1 MEYIHFRIDKDA
13 PNLQTLAA
21 KYRELRLEALQ
32 QSPTSFSSTYEIE
45 AQFSNDVWTS
55 RLLTANKETFI
66 CAARPGA
73 IVSGGAAMAPEDC
86 EWAGQVTLLGPVPSG
101 IFALPTEASEPA
113 IGDDA
118 TEEKWQMLSL
128 FTLPSHRGKGLG
140 KKLCQEAFRFLVSP
154 PHNEHRQLQQERA
167 TKVRVRIMIKPENGI
182 TINLYRSL
190 GFVDAGTCTL
200 EEALRANGDAEL
212 LPSGP
217 LSDKYTK
224 RSGKVMVL
232 MLDRS

>member
-1 MEYIHFRIDKDA
+1 MEYIYFKIDKDA

-45 AQFSNDVWTS
+45 EQFSDDVWTS

-66 CAARPGA
+66 CAAL
-73 IVSGGAAMAPEDC
+73 SGGGGGTTAAPEDC
-86 EWAGQVTLLGPVPSG
+86 EWAGQVTMLGPVLSDV
-101 IFALPTEASEPA
+101 FALPTEAGEPA

-154 PHNEHRQLQQERA
+154 PNNEHQQPQQERA
-167 TKVRVRIMIKPENGI
+167 TKVRVRIMIKPENWI
-182 TINLYRSL
+182 TVNLYRSL

-217 LSDKYTK
+217 LSDTYTK
-224 RSGKVMVL
+224 RSGKIML
-232 MLDRS
+232 LELDRS